1 MKNNKNLSVAIGIST
16 YNRKDLLKKL
26 IESVRDTTDKYIF
39 VSDDGST
46 DGTQK
51 MLQEIEVEFISEKNM
66 GVAINK
72 NRLFHKLKDF
82 DCIFILEDDLI
93 ILKSGWIELFIDAHV
108 KTGINHFL
116 FCPKW
121 YFGTPANKSVF
132 NDVIVEHPPHD
143 GGVFSF
149 YTKKVIEVCGGMDS
163 RFSGC
168 GWGHCDF
175 TERIHRAGLSGEYKI
190 NHLKGSE
197 EFLNFTFPPSHYTK
211 EEKDN
216 YQKTNMAI
224 WKDNRKNQT
233 IKTEL

>member
-1 MKNNKNLSVAIGIST
+1 MENNKNLSIAIGIST

-26 IESVRDTTDKYIF
+26 IESVRNTSEEYIF

-46 DGTQK
+46 DGTQN
-51 MLQEIEVEFISEKNM
+51 MLQELEVDFIGGENK

-72 NRLFHKLKDF
+72 NRLFRKLKDF

-93 ILKSGWIELFIDAHV
+93 IQKSGWVKLFVNAYI

-121 YFGTPANKSVF
+121 YFGKPTEISVF
-132 NDVIVEHPPHD
+132 DDITVDHPPHD

-149 YTKKVIEVCGGMDS
+149 YTKKIVEICGGMDP

-175 TERIHRAGLSGEYKI
+175 TERIHRAGLSGKYKI
-190 NHLKGSE
+190 NHLRGSE
-197 EFLNFTFPPSHYTK
+197 DFLNFTFPSSHYTK
-211 EEKDN
+211 KEKDT
-216 YQKTNMAI
+216 YQKANMDI